1 MGLFD
6 ALQFDPG
13 TFGNKGLLDR
23 LQALIAEQQ
32 FSPAAP
38 AQPGQPQYDPMGN
51 YTGVTSPPTDPF
63 GPPPNSLDLSQFK
76 PQSPFATGASAVP
89 FAGPLNMSAAAP
101 PAMTAPPAQSQ
112 MAAPGM
118 PLDITP
124 KFPQG
129 EPPAQMAAP
138 GMPLDI
144 TPKFPQGEPPQS
156 DFSAQ
161 ARPQQAGMQDPQ
173 AALPAALSGGQPGF
187 MTAYQNMLGGGGL
200 IGSVIAGVTG
210 QRNDPAGVAQQ
221 NLKAQYDAL
230 VPMLGQQKA
239 LLAVLNPEAGK
250 TLIAQALD
258 KKQYSFQ
265 KLDNDTVVR
274 QDPMTGRVDVAYG
287 NPERSDT
294 VAGPDGKPIAIPPG
308 VDRKAFVAEISKAN
322 AKAAAGEKTEV
333 QAKAEIFA
341 NKMELSN
348 KTIGD
353 LQGQGTSLAGK
364 IASGVPLGNYAQSAE
379 YQKYKQASSNFITA
393 LLRQESGAAISKS
406 EFERYD
412 REYMPQPG
420 DSSEVLA
427 QKAEARRIAI
437 EGMKKGAGPGYRP
450 PTAGG
455 LGIGQ
460 AITMPGG
467 ISIKRIN

>member
-6 ALQFDPG
+6 ALQYDPG

-101 PAMTAPPAQSQ
+101 PAMTAPPAQ
-112 MAAPGM
+112 
-118 PLDITP
+118 
-124 KFPQG
+124 
-129 EPPAQMAAP
+129 MAAP

-173 AALPAALSGGQPGF
+173 AAQPAALSGGQPGF
-187 MTAYQNMLGGGGL
+187 MAAYQNMRGGGGL
-200 IGSVIAGVTG
+200 IGSIIAGVTG

-274 QDPMTGRVDVAYG
+274 QDPMTGKVDVAYG

-427 QKAEARRIAI
+427 QKSEARRIAI